1 MFYLSNPLFK
11 TVPFIKYSSKSFDI
25 ATTKRTKVQPKA
37 PTQQSLHKK
46 YIHSSAGIKQKAK
59 EQGSDN
65 KERKSKQK
73 TEHRIKSQKLILRIK
88 FIKLVC
94 P

>member
-11 TVPFIKYSSKSFDI
+11 TVPYIKYSSKSFDI

-59 EQGSDN
+59 VIIKKGKVN
-65 KERKSKQK
+65 RKPN
-73 TEHRIKSQKLILRIK
+73 TG
-88 FIKLVC
+88 
-94 P
+94 